1 MDSKE
6 SNQSSTDRGFN
17 QPKISENRR
26 SSLLTDE
33 EISAEVCHLAGNP
46 TYCKII
52 QAALKMDNQAN
63 IPTKNRMDLSCVPT
77 KQYLDQTVVPIL
89 MSGLCYL
96 SKERPPEPIIAL
108 AEFLIKNKDQ
118 YEEKRGGD
126 KEPKSQASSCS
137 RLFSVSW
144 LQSALLD
151 GVLQHVVGLS

>member
-1 MDSKE
+1 
-6 SNQSSTDRGFN
+6 
-17 QPKISENRR
+17 
-26 SSLLTDE
+26 
-33 EISAEVCHLAGNP
+33 
-46 TYCKII
+46 
-52 QAALKMDNQAN
+52 MDNQAN

-126 KEPKSQASSCS
+126 KEPKSQASIGLAGWSSAARC
-137 RLFSVSW
+137 RLE
-144 LQSALLD
+144 LD
-151 GVLQHVVGLS
+151 PDSQMGSLASGEPSKRRNNHFQEPGRRC